1 MMNGKHD
8 RIIQVPVTMG
18 IPKRKADG
26 SVKLEF
32 ITNLEISTDEYMT
45 MDSYRQ
51 SQGWMLYRENEF
63 VEEDIPEEDVDTDIS
78 KSQSTQLR
86 DVLWVLYKAKGGDT
100 AEKNK
105 WETFYKNNMQ
115 MIKARVL
122 DTVHQLEG
130 K

>member
-1 MMNGKHD
+1 MSGKHE

-18 IPKRKADG
+18 IAKRKADG

-32 ITNLEISTDEYMT
+32 VTNYEVNTEDFVM

-51 SQGWMLYRENEF
+51 SAGWCLFRENEF
-63 VEEDIPEEDVDTDIS
+63 TEEDIPEEDVETDVA

-86 DVLWVLYKAKGGDT
+86 DALWVLFKAKGGDT
-100 AEKNK
+100 SNK
-105 WETFYKNNMQ
+105 EEWNRFYKTNMQ
-115 MIKARVL
+115 AIKARIL
-122 DTVHQLEG
+122 DTVHQIEG